1 MPDTRRFDLPRLV
14 AAIAVCQAAGGIGA
28 LATANSVSTWYV
40 TLKKAPLNPPPWV
53 FGPAWT
59 LLYTLMGIALYR
71 VWMRSRRRDPAPSGA
86 GEPTTIEDG
95 VAAADALP
103 RASFAPFWVQLVLNA
118 SWSLV
123 FFGLREPLGALFTL
137 VAMQASILATMRSFA
152 RVDRA
157 ALWLLAPYAAWVTF
171 AGYLNASVWWLNR
184 E

>member
-1 MPDTRRFDLPRLV
+1 MPDTRRFDLLRLV

-59 LLYTLMGIALYR
+59 TLYTLMGIALYR
-71 VWMRSRRRDPAPSGA
+71 AWMRSRRTDPAPLGA
-86 GEPTTIEDG
+86 GESATTEDG
-95 VAAADALP
+95 VAAAGTLR
-103 RASFAPFWVQLVLNA
+103 RASFTPFWVQLALNA

-137 VAMQASILATMRSFA
+137 VAMQVGILATIRSFA

-157 ALWLLAPYAAWVTF
+157 AVWLLAPYAAWVTF

-184 E
+184 Q